1 MAEKK
6 LIGSISHFYPKI
18 AVAVVDLED
27 TLKVGDKIL
36 IERPSGSFEQVV
48 DSMEIEHE
56 KVEEAGAGQSIGLK
70 ISERTREGAKVY
82 KVIE

>member
-6 LIGSISHFYPKI
+6 FIGSISHFYPKI
-18 AVAVVDLED
+18 SVAVLDLED
-27 TLKVGDKIL
+27 TVKVGDKIL
-36 IERPSGSFEQVV
+36 IERASGSFEQVI

-56 KVEEAGAGQSIGLK
+56 KVQEAGAGQSIGLK
-70 ISERTREGAKVY
+70 INERTREGAKVY